1 VGIAII
7 IYLLGAKASQT
18 MNISLTSIENNAVFD
33 LVTPDGIML
42 KQEVTNANLVLPLNG
57 DYKIIVGGTRG
68 NATYELSVEIK

>member
-1 VGIAII
+1 
-7 IYLLGAKASQT
+7 

-68 NATYELSVEIK
+68 NATYELSVEIQ